1 MTVDVEV
8 LDLVSSSSSEENV
21 ENRGSDGETTSAS
34 TVETSDDEARSNAS
48 RGTTTVTVTA
58 SGRAGEGGGKDADAS
73 VSTPVDAAGVKV
85 RVDVDVDVDATT
97 TRAGPSASAT
107 RHLEAFDDA
116 LEEDASN
123 FKEARGHVGSTRY
136 EALRAW
142 MTRDVEGY
150 DEMRDEHKAM
160 DARLRRAW
168 NEFPEKR
175 RQAVLNREFEH
186 LSAFLEELN
195 RHGDFERARGAR
207 GTPRFDGIASC
218 EAMNKSDLNASRE
231 ELLAKFRTAKRDWQQ
246 KQRDDA
252 KMRALRHLEDFAEEF
267 KSTGDFESSRG
278 PAESER
284 RVALAALAKKKNA
297 VARAAGFVGE
307 YAEMLKTYENAQ
319 KSWIAKKKTMLTDGQ
334 ATHLQDFITEYR
346 AHGDFRRARGEVST
360 KRYATLSVVADKHA
374 GKLCEPFQSQVI
386 TLQNAW
392 RVYTEMKS
400 KKAPTKQHVQAP
412 LTNIFPQS
420 VKATPPVSLA
430 ETKTADVAAASESED
445 ARRDD
450 ENCSSSLEDQE
461 DFYVDYKTNT
471 IVQEAEEDKEEEEEE
486 ANADVPPPVS
496 TREDEDA
503 KTDVPAPREPDAVHR
518 SKVRRVSSPLDHLE
532 DFYNEYK
539 ACKNFDLA
547 RGERGGERFKALA
560 RLNES
565 NADDYQ
571 QPHGR
576 RILRLQHMW
585 TSIDYF

>member
-1 MTVDVEV
+1 MMNVDVEV
-8 LDLVSSSSSEENV
+8 LDLVSSSSSEEDV
-21 ENRGSDGETTSAS
+21 DEDVVSPSEPCSSTFEAS
-34 TVETSDDEARSNAS
+34 DEARSNRS

-58 SGRAGEGGGKDADAS
+58 SGRAVEGGGKDADAS
-73 VSTPVDAAGVKV
+73 VSTPVDAAAVNV
-85 RVDVDVDVDATT
+85 NVTT

-136 EALRAW
+136 EALRKW
-142 MTRDVEGY
+142 VTRDVEGY

-175 RQAVLNREFEH
+175 REAVLNREFEH

-195 RHGDFERARGAR
+195 RHGDFERERGAR

-218 EAMNKSDLNASRE
+218 EAMDKSDLDASRE

-284 RVALAALAKKKNA
+284 RVALAALAKKKKA
-297 VARAAGFVGE
+297 VARAAGLVGE

-319 KSWIAKKKTMLTDGQ
+319 KSWTAKKKTMLTDGQ

-374 GKLCEPFQSQVI
+374 GKLCEPFQSQVV

-400 KKAPTKQHVQAP
+400 KKTPTTQHV
-412 LTNIFPQS
+412 
-420 VKATPPVSLA
+420 
-430 ETKTADVAAASESED
+430 
-445 ARRDD
+445 
-450 ENCSSSLEDQE
+450 
-461 DFYVDYKTNT
+461 
-471 IVQEAEEDKEEEEEE
+471 
-486 ANADVPPPVS
+486 
-496 TREDEDA
+496 
-503 KTDVPAPREPDAVHR
+503 
-518 SKVRRVSSPLDHLE
+518 
-532 DFYNEYK
+532 
-539 ACKNFDLA
+539 
-547 RGERGGERFKALA
+547 
-560 RLNES
+560 
-565 NADDYQ
+565 
-571 QPHGR
+571 
-576 RILRLQHMW
+576 
-585 TSIDYF
+585 

>member
-1 MTVDVEV
+1 M
-8 LDLVSSSSSEENV
+8 
-21 ENRGSDGETTSAS
+21 
-34 TVETSDDEARSNAS
+34 
-48 RGTTTVTVTA
+48 
-58 SGRAGEGGGKDADAS
+58 
-73 VSTPVDAAGVKV
+73 
-85 RVDVDVDVDATT
+85 
-97 TRAGPSASAT
+97 
-107 RHLEAFDDA
+107 
-116 LEEDASN
+116 
-123 FKEARGHVGSTRY
+123 GSTRY

-218 EAMNKSDLNASRE
+218 EAMNKNDLNASRE

-246 KQRDDA
+246 KQREDA

-297 VARAAGFVGE
+297 VARAAGVVGE

-319 KSWIAKKKTMLTDGQ
+319 KSWTAKKKTMLTDGQ

>member
-1 MTVDVEV
+1 MMKVDAEV
-8 LDLVSSSSSEENV
+8 LDLVSSSSSEEDV
-21 ENRGSDGETTSAS
+21 DEDVVSPSEPRAS
-34 TVETSDDEARSNAS
+34 TVEASDEARSNAS

-58 SGRAGEGGGKDADAS
+58 SGRAGEGGGKDGDAS
-73 VSTPVDAAGVKV
+73 VSTPVDAVAV
-85 RVDVDVDVDATT
+85 RARVNAMT

-123 FKEARGHVGSTRY
+123 FKEARGRVGSTRY
-136 EALRAW
+136 EALREW
-142 MTRDVEGY
+142 VTRDVEGY

-175 RQAVLNREFEH
+175 REAVLNREFEH

-218 EAMNKSDLNASRE
+218 EAMNKSDLDASRE

-297 VARAAGFVGE
+297 VARAAGVVGE

-319 KSWIAKKKTMLTDGQ
+319 KSWTAKKKTMLTDGQ

-400 KKAPTKQHVQAP
+400 KKAPKKRHVQAP

-420 VKATPPVSLA
+420 VKATLPVSLA

-450 ENCSSSLEDQE
+450 ENCSLSLEDQE

-471 IVQEAEEDKEEEEEE
+471 IVQEVEEDKEEEEEE
-486 ANADVPPPVS
+486 ANNADVPPPVS